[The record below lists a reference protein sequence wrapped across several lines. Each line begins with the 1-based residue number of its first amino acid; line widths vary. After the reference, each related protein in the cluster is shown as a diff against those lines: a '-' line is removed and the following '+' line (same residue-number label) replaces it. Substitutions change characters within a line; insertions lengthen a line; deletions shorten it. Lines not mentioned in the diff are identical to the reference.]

1 MPEITIFTDAAWM
14 RRADELIAEYSFK
27 SWAGRLALGDLY
39 PPDEAADAEPE
50 TAFNSLADL
59 ANLPIWVAWREE
71 KKPDG
76 SLTKVPKN
84 PRTGGN
90 ASVPTNPRTYGTRAA
105 AERRAE
111 QITKTTKG
119 GIGVVLGPLPNG
131 QHLAAIDLDSCRDVA
146 SGAITPR
153 AQEVIRRFNTYA
165 EISPSN
171 TGVKFFF
178 QMTAV
183 DIVALYKLLGFNH
196 NGEQIKRKSFEPGDH
211 REMAIDTARFYAVT
225 DQRLEDYPE
234 TFRLVPFSDV
244 AWFLKT
250 AGPNYLAAAQQSKNA
265 FEASGDRQ
273 RADRDQSGSGHG
285 FRFMQ
290 DCHADG
296 MDYEQARAAILA
308 DESKAGEWA
317 NRVDRPP
324 HDHVQEGATGR
335 LRDQARGHRVR
346 S

>member
-153 AQEVIRRFNTYA
+153 AQEVIRRFNT
-165 EISPSN
+165 
-171 TGVKFFF
+171 
-178 QMTAV
+178 
-183 DIVALYKLLGFNH
+183 
-196 NGEQIKRKSFEPGDH
+196 
-211 REMAIDTARFYAVT
+211 
-225 DQRLEDYPE
+225 
-234 TFRLVPFSDV
+234 
-244 AWFLKT
+244 
-250 AGPNYLAAAQQSKNA
+250 
-265 FEASGDRQ
+265 
-273 RADRDQSGSGHG
+273 
-285 FRFMQ
+285 
-290 DCHADG
+290 
-296 MDYEQARAAILA
+296 
-308 DESKAGEWA
+308 
-317 NRVDRPP
+317 
-324 HDHVQEGATGR
+324 
-335 LRDQARGHRVR
+335 
-346 S
+346 